1 MPHSPLL
8 LQLVV
13 ILLTARVCGLLLRY
27 LGQPPVIGE
36 MAAGIVLG
44 PIILGSAFPVFHA
57 SLFTAD
63 SLPALSSLSMLGL
76 VLFMFIVG
84 VELRAPQGVR
94 AQFKSAGW
102 VGILSVLAPMALGI
116 GIAPWLHPGLA
127 PPGVGFWPFALFMAA
142 AMSITAFPIM
152 ARILKERG
160 MTHSRIGQLSLSAAA
175 IADVF
180 AWIMLALVVALIGS
194 GEGLAGFAKT
204 TLGLVV
210 LCAVVFGALRPAF
223 AWLLRRHAGDGQ
235 PSGMVLA
242 ALLIGVFAC
251 AATTQWLDLHPV
263 FGAFLFGA
271 CLPRDDRLLKSLI
284 ERLEHVS
291 IIVLMPIFFALAGL
305 DTTGDAF
312 VGAGLGALAL
322 IMAAAVLGKVLGGAA
337 GARISGFGWRD
348 SLAVGSL
355 MNARALM
362 ELIVIKVGL
371 DAGLITQEL
380 FTLLLVMAIAT
391 TVMTGPLL
399 SLFSPRQAGSQQGS
413 GHPSADPARAL
424 PLADK

>member
-13 ILLTARVCGLLLRY
+13 ILATARLCGLLLRH

-44 PIILGSAFPVFHA
+44 PIVLGSVFPQFHA
-57 SLFTAD
+57 TLFSAD

-84 VELRAPQGVR
+84 LELRAPEGVR
-94 AQFKSAGW
+94 AQLRSAGW

-116 GIAPWLHPGLA
+116 CIAPWLHPAMA
-127 PPGVGFWPFALFMAA
+127 PAGVGFWPFALFMAA

-160 MTHSRIGQLSLSAAA
+160 MTHTRIGQLSLSAAA

-194 GEGLAGFAKT
+194 GEGFAGFART

-210 LCAVVFGALRPAF
+210 LCGVMFAAVRPLF
-223 AWLLRRHAGDGQ
+223 AWLLRRHAADGQ

-242 ALLIGVFAC
+242 ALLVGVFAS
-251 AATTQWLDLHPV
+251 AATTQWLHLHPV

-271 CLPRDDRLLKSLI
+271 CLPRDDRLLRAMI
-284 ERLEHVS
+284 ERVEHLA

-305 DTTGDAF
+305 NTTADAF

-322 IMAAAVLGKVLGGAA
+322 IMLAAVLGKVLGGAA
-337 GARISGFGWRD
+337 GARIGGFGWRD
-348 SLAVGSL
+348 SFAVGSL

-371 DAGLITQEL
+371 DAGLIGQEL

-399 SLFSPRQAGSQQGS
+399 TLFSGKRGQAAS
-413 GHPSADPARAL
+413 PAQNGL
-424 PLADK
+424 PD

>member
-13 ILLTARVCGLLLRY
+13 ILATARLCGLLLRH

-44 PIILGSAFPVFHA
+44 PIVLGSVFPQFHA
-57 SLFTAD
+57 TLFSAD

-84 VELRAPQGVR
+84 LELRAPEGMR
-94 AQFKSAGW
+94 AQLRSAGW
-102 VGILSVLAPMALGI
+102 VGVLSVLAPMALGI
-116 GIAPWLHPGLA
+116 GIAPWLHPAMA
-127 PPGVGFWPFALFMAA
+127 PAGVGFWPFALFMAA

-160 MTHSRIGQLSLSAAA
+160 MTHTRIGQLSLSAAA

-194 GEGLAGFAKT
+194 GEGFAGFART

-210 LCAVVFGALRPAF
+210 LCGVMFAAVRPLF
-223 AWLLRRHAGDGQ
+223 AWLLRRHAADGQ

-242 ALLIGVFAC
+242 ALLVGVFAS
-251 AATTQWLDLHPV
+251 AATTQWLHLHPV

-271 CLPRDDRLLKSLI
+271 CLPRDDRLLRTLI
-284 ERLEHVS
+284 ERVEHLA

-305 DTTGDAF
+305 NTTADAF

-322 IMAAAVLGKVLGGAA
+322 IMLAAVLGKVLGGAA
-337 GARISGFGWRD
+337 GARIGGFGWRD
-348 SLAVGSL
+348 SFAVGSL

-371 DAGLITQEL
+371 DAGLIGQEL

-399 SLFSPRQAGSQQGS
+399 TLFSGKRGQAAS
-413 GHPSADPARAL
+413 PARNGL
-424 PLADK
+424 PD

>member
-13 ILLTARVCGLLLRY
+13 ILATARLCGLLLRH

-44 PIILGSAFPVFHA
+44 PIVLGSVFPQFHA
-57 SLFTAD
+57 TLFSAD

-84 VELRAPQGVR
+84 LELRAPEGVR
-94 AQFKSAGW
+94 AQLRSAGW
-102 VGILSVLAPMALGI
+102 VGVLSVLAPMALGI
-116 GIAPWLHPGLA
+116 GIAPWLHPGMA
-127 PPGVGFWPFALFMAA
+127 PAGVGFWPFALFMAA

-160 MTHSRIGQLSLSAAA
+160 MTHTRIGQLSLSAAA

-194 GEGLAGFAKT
+194 GEGFAGFART

-210 LCAVVFGALRPAF
+210 LCGVMFAAVRPLF
-223 AWLLRRHAGDGQ
+223 AWLLRRHAADGQ

-242 ALLIGVFAC
+242 ALLVGVFAS
-251 AATTQWLDLHPV
+251 AATTQWLHLHPV

-271 CLPRDDRLLKSLI
+271 CLPRDDRLLRSMV
-284 ERLEHVS
+284 ERVEHLA

-305 DTTGDAF
+305 NTTADAF

-322 IMAAAVLGKVLGGAA
+322 IMLAAVLGKVLGGAA
-337 GARISGFGWRD
+337 GARIGGFGWRD
-348 SLAVGSL
+348 SFAVGSL

-371 DAGLITQEL
+371 DAGLIGQEL

-399 SLFSPRQAGSQQGS
+399 TLFSGKRGQAAS
-413 GHPSADPARAL
+413 PAQNGL
-424 PLADK
+424 PD

>member
-8 LQLVV
+8 LQLVI
-13 ILLTARVCGLLLRY
+13 ILATARLCGLLLRH

-44 PIILGSAFPVFHA
+44 PIVLGAAFPQFHA
-57 SLFTAD
+57 SLFAAD
-63 SLPALSSLSMLGL
+63 SLPALSSLSTLGL

-84 VELRAPQGVR
+84 AELRAPHGVR
-94 AQFKSAGW
+94 AQLRSAGW

-116 GIAPWLHPGLA
+116 GIAPWLHPTMA
-127 PPGVGFWPFALFMAA
+127 PDGVGFWPFALFMAA
-142 AMSITAFPIM
+142 ALSITAFPIM

-180 AWIMLALVVALIGS
+180 AWVMLALVVALIGS
-194 GEGLAGFAKT
+194 GDGFAGFART

-210 LCAVVFGALRPAF
+210 LCVVVFAGLRPLM
-223 AWLLRRHAGDGQ
+223 AWLLRRHAADGQ
-235 PSGMVLA
+235 PAGMVLA

-251 AATTQWLDLHPV
+251 AGITQWLELHPV

-284 ERLEHVS
+284 ERIEHLS

-305 DTTGDAF
+305 NTTTDAF

-322 IMAAAVLGKVLGGAA
+322 IMLAAVLGKVLGGAA
-337 GARISGFGWRD
+337 GARIGGFGWRD
-348 SLAVGSL
+348 SFAVGSL

-399 SLFSPRQAGSQQGS
+399 SLFTAKRAQATTAS
-413 GHPSADPARAL
+413 RAGL
-424 PLADK
+424 PH